1 MKEMLRY
8 INLRYLN
15 NRGQGIVEYALIL
28 VFVVAIAAIALSTD
42 KGIGQA
48 LQDAFDSVAKAL
60 SPTGAGSGT
69 GTGTGTGTGAG
80 GGT

>member
-15 NRGQGIVEYALIL
+15 NKGQGIVEYALIL

-42 KGIGQA
+42 SGIGSA
-48 LQDAFDSVAKAL
+48 LQEAFKKVANAL
-60 SPTGAGSGT
+60 TGTTDAGSGA
-69 GTGTGTGTGAG
+69 GTAAG
-80 GGT
+80 GGD

>member
-28 VFVVAIAAIALSTD
+28 VFVVAIAAIALSSD
-42 KGIGQA
+42 SDFGKALQGAFNKVVQA
-48 LQDAFDSVAKAL
+48 L
-60 SPTGAGSGT
+60 GGT
-69 GTGTGTGTGAG
+69 TTTTG
-80 GGT
+80 GGTATGTTNP

>member
-8 INLRYLN
+8 INWRYLN
-15 NRGQGIVEYALIL
+15 NKGQGIVEYALIL

-42 KGIGQA
+42 SGIGDA
-48 LQDAFDSVAKAL
+48 LQKAFERVANAL

-69 GTGTGTGTGAG
+69 GTGTGTGTNP
-80 GGT
+80 